1 VDTTAETL
9 PAVPTVAERILTIQH
24 ILDGSLTGFILL
36 TVIVFGFGAMMMG
49 RALAET
55 WRPIWQNV
63 AYGLLLGVANRLF
76 HNFFLADDPLNLPSY
91 IVQTAVLIGIALC
104 AYRITK
110 AQKMVAQYPWLYQRA
125 GLFSWRELSR

>member
-1 VDTTAETL
+1 MEEAAQTL
-9 PAVPTVAERILTIQH
+9 SHRILNFDNP
-24 ILDGSLTGFILL
+24 LGSSWGGFILL

-49 RALAET
+49 RALGET
-55 WRPIWQNV
+55 WRPAWQNV

-91 IVQTAVLIGIALC
+91 VLQTAVLIGIALL
-104 AYRITK
+104 ASRITR

-125 GLFSWRELSR
+125 GLLSWRELS